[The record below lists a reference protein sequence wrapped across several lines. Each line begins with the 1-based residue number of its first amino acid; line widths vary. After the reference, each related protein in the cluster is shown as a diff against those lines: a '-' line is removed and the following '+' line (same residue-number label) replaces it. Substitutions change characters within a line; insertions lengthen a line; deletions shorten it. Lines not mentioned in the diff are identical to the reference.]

1 MYKFQSLKK
10 LYLIMNIFIYYAK
23 VNFILQYV
31 YK

>member
-1 MYKFQSLKK
+1 MYKFQALKQ

-23 VNFILQYV
+23 VDFILEYV